1 MKKLTIIL
9 LSLFATTL
17 MAQNPDV
24 TAYSQ
29 NIALADSQNIK
40 QDFSRQT
47 ASYPY
52 ISELYEIPAYS
63 LYQRYWD
70 TANLRSKMLEI
81 PFSNDRLMLMLVQDA
96 NTPFVMPCQ
105 FDKVRTTYGETKNGA
120 FHPGIDLKTEP
131 QTLVKSC
138 FDGVVRMARNYGDYG
153 VTVVVRH
160 YNGLETVYAH
170 LDKVSVKPNQIVK
183 AGQVIGQTGTSG
195 NTKECIL
202 HFETRFMNEY
212 FDPEIV
218 VDFEEEDVVQ
228 NNMALMSRDFNII
241 SLNEVGNWKPAAP
254 KPQAAAPEI
263 QPEKT
268 QTVAQEEKPQPKN
281 SGLDL
286 DAQSPEMTNYQERSE
301 QSRSLDPD
309 AQSPEVSGQ
318 SVPQVQ
324 PKPQEQTSDAVYHTI
339 VAGETLYRIAAK
351 YNTTVD
357 KILKLN
363 DLKNADKIIEGQ
375 KLRVK

>member
-9 LSLFATTL
+9 LSFFATTL

-29 NIALADSQNIK
+29 NIALVDTQNIR
-40 QDFSRQT
+40 QDFSRQI
-47 ASYPY
+47 ASYPS
-52 ISELYEIPAYS
+52 ISENYEIPSYS

-70 TANLRSKMLEI
+70 TVNLRSKILEI

-105 FDKVRTTYGETKNGA
+105 FDKIRTAYGETKSGA

-138 FDGVVRMARNYGDYG
+138 FDGVVRMARPYGDYG
-153 VTVVVRH
+153 LTVVVRH

-170 LDKVSVKPNQIVK
+170 LDKVCVKPNQIVK
-183 AGQVIGQTGTSG
+183 AGQVIGQTGTTG

-202 HFETRFMNEY
+202 HFETRFMNEF
-212 FDPEIV
+212 FDPNLVI
-218 VDFEEEDVVQ
+218 DFEEEDVVQ

-241 SLNEVGNWKPAAP
+241 PLNDVGNWKPSAQKPKAEAP
-254 KPQAAAPEI
+254 AT

-268 QTVAQEEKPQPKN
+268 QPVKTEEKK
-281 SGLDL
+281 
-286 DAQSPEMTNYQERSE
+286 QSETLN
-301 QSRSLDPD
+301 LDPD
-309 AQSPEVSGQ
+309 AQ
-318 SVPQVQ
+318 
-324 PKPQEQTSDAVYHTI
+324 
-339 VAGETLYRIAAK
+339 
-351 YNTTVD
+351 
-357 KILKLN
+357 
-363 DLKNADKIIEGQ
+363 
-375 KLRVK
+375 

>member
-9 LSLFATTL
+9 LSFFATAL

-24 TAYSQ
+24 TVYSQ
-29 NIALADSQNIK
+29 NIALVDSLNIR
-40 QDFSRQT
+40 QDISRQL
-47 ASYPY
+47 APYPS
-52 ISELYEIPAYS
+52 ISESYEIPAYS
-63 LYQRYWD
+63 LYQKYWD

-96 NTPFVMPCQ
+96 NNPFVMPCQ
-105 FDKVRTTYGETKNGA
+105 FDKIRTSYGETKSGA

-153 VTVVVRH
+153 ITVVVRH

-170 LDKVSVKPNQIVK
+170 LDKVCVKPNHIVK

-195 NTKECIL
+195 NAKECIL

-212 FDPEIV
+212 FDPELVI
-218 VDFEEEDVVQ
+218 DFEEEDVLQ
-228 NNMALMSRDFNII
+228 NNMALMSRDFNI
-241 SLNEVGNWKPAAP
+241 LPLTDVGTWKPEKLTSTVSAP
-254 KPQAAAPEI
+254 DI

-268 QTVAQEEKPQPKN
+268 QAVKAEEQPKSKAIPQKQESSVDLDTMSPEN
-281 SGLDL
+281 SGVP
-286 DAQSPEMTNYQERSE
+286 APQ
-301 QSRSLDPD
+301 
-309 AQSPEVSGQ
+309 
-318 SVPQVQ
+318 PQVQ
-324 PKPQEQTSDAVYHTI
+324 SQSQPKASEAVYHTV
-339 VAGETLYRIAAK
+339 VAGETLYKIASK
-351 YNTTVD
+351 YHTTID

-363 DLKNADKIIEGQ
+363 NLKDADKIAEGQ

>member
-9 LSLFATTL
+9 LSFFATAL

-29 NIALADSQNIK
+29 NIALVDTHDLRQNI
-40 QDFSRQT
+40 SRQL
-47 ASYPY
+47 ASYPS
-52 ISELYEIPAYS
+52 ISETYEIPAYG

-70 TANLRSKMLEI
+70 TLNLRSKMLEI

-96 NTPFVMPCQ
+96 NNPFVMPCQ
-105 FDKVRTTYGETKNGA
+105 FDKIRTVYGETKNGS

-131 QTLVKSC
+131 QTLVKSS

-170 LDKVSVKPNQIVK
+170 LDKVCVKPNQIVK

-202 HFETRFMNEY
+202 HFETRFLNEY
-212 FDPEIV
+212 FNPELVI
-218 VDFEEEDVVQ
+218 DFEDEEVLQ
-228 NNMALMSRDFNII
+228 NNMALMSHDFNI
-241 SLNEVGNWKPAAP
+241 LPLTDVGNWKPSVTKP
-254 KPQAAAPEI
+254 KDTALNSQS
-263 QPEKT
+263 EKT
-268 QTVAQEEKPQPKN
+268 YPIKMEERPQPKT
-281 SGLDL
+281 LDL
-286 DAQSPEMTNYQERSE
+286 DPDAQSPEITERRAPSE

-309 AQSPEVSGQ
+309 AQSPEISGENT
-318 SVPQVQ
+318 PQTQ
-324 PKPQEQTSDAVYHTI
+324 PKPQAQAAEAVYHI
-339 VAGETLYRIAAK
+339 VAAGETLSRISVK
-351 YNTTVD
+351 YHTTID

-363 DLKNADKIIEGQ
+363 NLKDADKIAEGQ

>member
-29 NIALADSQNIK
+29 NIALADTHDVSQNI
-40 QDFSRQT
+40 SRQL
-47 ASYPY
+47 APYPS
-52 ISELYEIPAYS
+52 ISESYEIPAYG

-70 TANLRSKMLEI
+70 TSNLRSKMLEI

-96 NTPFVMPCQ
+96 NNPFVMPCQ
-105 FDKVRTTYGETKNGA
+105 FDKIRTAYGETKNGA
-120 FHPGIDLKTEP
+120 FHPGIDLKTAP

-138 FDGVVRMARNYGDYG
+138 FDGVVRMACDYGDYG

-195 NTKECIL
+195 NVKECIL
-202 HFETRFMNEY
+202 HFETRFLNEY
-212 FDPEIV
+212 FNPELV
-218 VDFEEEDVVQ
+218 VDFENEDVLQ
-228 NNMALMSRDFNII
+228 NNTALMSRDFNI
-241 SLNEVGNWKPAAP
+241 LPLTDVGSWKPSEQEPKSVAP
-254 KPQAAAPEI
+254 DI

-268 QTVAQEEKPQPKN
+268 LPFKMEEKPQPN
-281 SGLDL
+281 TLD
-286 DAQSPEMTNYQERSE
+286 
-301 QSRSLDPD
+301 LDPD
-309 AQSPEVSGQ
+309 AQSPEITERHAPS
-318 SVPQVQ
+318 
-324 PKPQEQTSDAVYHTI
+324 EQTHSLDPDSQSPEISGKNAPQTQPEPQTQASEPLYHTVI
-339 VAGETLYRIAAK
+339 AGETLYKIAAK
-351 YNTTVD
+351 YHTTVD
-357 KILKLN
+357 KILSLN
-363 DLKNADKIIEGQ
+363 KLKNADKIAEGQ

>member
-9 LSLFATTL
+9 FSLFVTTL

-24 TAYSQ
+24 TVYSQ
-29 NIALADSQNIK
+29 NIALVDSLNIR
-40 QDFSRQT
+40 QDISRQL
-47 ASYPY
+47 APYPS
-52 ISELYEIPAYS
+52 ISESYEIPAYS
-63 LYQRYWD
+63 LYQKYWD
-70 TANLRSKMLEI
+70 TTNLRSKMLEI

-96 NTPFVMPCQ
+96 NNPFVMPCQ
-105 FDKVRTTYGETKNGA
+105 FDKIRTAYGETKNGS

-138 FDGVVRMARNYGDYG
+138 FDGVVRMANNYGDYG
-153 VTVVVRH
+153 TTVVVRH

-170 LDKVSVKPNQIVK
+170 LDKVCVKPNQIVK

-212 FDPEIV
+212 FNPELVI
-218 VDFEEEDVVQ
+218 DFEEEDVLQ

-241 SLNEVGNWKPAAP
+241 PLNEVGNWKPAAP
-254 KPQAAAPEI
+254 KPKAAAPDI
-263 QPEKT
+263 QPEK
-268 QTVAQEEKPQPKN
+268 AQPVKTEEKPQPKASN
-281 SGLDL
+281 LDP
-286 DAQSPEMTNYQERSE
+286 DAQSPEITDNHNHFE

-309 AQSPEVSGQ
+309 TQSPEITGQ
-318 SVPQVQ
+318 TVQAQ
-324 PKPQEQTSDAVYHTI
+324 PKPQEQAAEAVYHTV
-339 VAGETLYRIAAK
+339 VAGETLYKIASK
-351 YNTTVD
+351 YHTTLD

-363 DLKNADKIIEGQ
+363 DLKDADKIAEGQ

>member
-9 LSLFATTL
+9 FSFFATAL

-29 NIALADSQNIK
+29 NIALADSSNIR
-40 QDFSRQT
+40 QDILRQL
-47 ASYPY
+47 APYPS
-52 ISELYEIPAYS
+52 ITESYEIPAYS
-63 LYQRYWD
+63 LYQKYWD
-70 TANLRSKMLEI
+70 TTNLRSKLLEI

-96 NTPFVMPCQ
+96 NNPFVMPCQ
-105 FDKVRTTYGETKNGA
+105 FDKIRTVYGETKNGS

-138 FDGVVRMARNYGDYG
+138 FDGVVRMANSYGDYG
-153 VTVVVRH
+153 TTVVVRH

-212 FDPEIV
+212 FDPELVI
-218 VDFEEEDVVQ
+218 DFEEEDVLQ

-241 SLNEVGNWKPAAP
+241 PLNEVGNWKPSAP
-254 KPQAAAPEI
+254 KPKVTEPAVL
-263 QPEKT
+263 PEKT
-268 QTVAQEEKPQPKN
+268 QAVKTETKPLSN
-281 SGLDL
+281 TL
-286 DAQSPEMTNYQERSE
+286 N
-301 QSRSLDPD
+301 LDPD
-309 AQSPEVSGQ
+309 AQSPEITEQRNPSAQSRSLDPDSQSPEISGKPM
-318 SVPQVQ
+318 PQTQ
-324 PKPQEQTSDAVYHTI
+324 PKPQEQASEAVYHTV
-339 VAGETLYRIAAK
+339 VAGETLSRIAAK
-351 YNTTVD
+351 YHTTVD
-357 KILKLN
+357 KIIQLN
-363 DLKNADKIIEGQ
+363 NLKNADKIAEGQ

>member
-9 LSLFATTL
+9 LSFFATAL

-29 NIALADSQNIK
+29 NIALADSHNIHQNI
-40 QDFSRQT
+40 SRQP
-47 ASYPY
+47 AAYPF
-52 ISELYEIPAYS
+52 ISESYEIPAYS

-70 TANLRSKMLEI
+70 TSNLRSKILEI

-96 NTPFVMPCQ
+96 NNPFVMPCQ
-105 FDKVRTTYGETKNGA
+105 FDKIRASYGETKNGA

-138 FDGVVRMARNYGDYG
+138 FDGVVRMACSYGDYG
-153 VTVVVRH
+153 NTVVVRH

-170 LDKVSVKPNQIVK
+170 LDKVSVQPNQIVK
-183 AGQVIGQTGTSG
+183 AGQVVGQTGTSG

-202 HFETRFMNEY
+202 HFETRFLNEC
-212 FDPEIV
+212 FDPELVI
-218 VDFEEEDVVQ
+218 DFEEEDVLQ
-228 NNMALMSRDFNII
+228 NNMALMSRDFNI
-241 SLNEVGNWKPAAP
+241 LPLTDMGNWKPTAP
-254 KPQAAAPEI
+254 KPKATAPDI

-268 QTVAQEEKPQPKN
+268 QTVTQEEKPQPKT
-281 SGLDL
+281 SGLDP
-286 DAQSPEMTNYQERSE
+286 DAQSPEITELRTSSE

-309 AQSPEVSGQ
+309 SQSPEVSGGY
-318 SVPQVQ
+318 VPQAQ
-324 PKPQEQTSDAVYHTI
+324 SKTQEQASEAVYHI
-339 VAGETLYRIAAK
+339 VAAGETLSRISVK
-351 YNTTVD
+351 YHTTID

-363 DLKNADKIIEGQ
+363 NLKDADKIAEGQ

>member
-9 LSLFATTL
+9 LSFFATAV

-29 NIALADSQNIK
+29 NIALADSLNIHQNI
-40 QDFSRQT
+40 SRQP
-47 ASYPY
+47 AAYPF
-52 ISELYEIPAYS
+52 ISEPYEIPAYS

-70 TANLRSKMLEI
+70 TSNLRSKLLEI

-96 NTPFVMPCQ
+96 NNPFVMPCQ
-105 FDKVRTTYGETKNGA
+105 FDKIRTTYGETKNGA

-138 FDGVVRMARNYGDYG
+138 FDGVVRMACSYGDYG
-153 VTVVVRH
+153 TIVVVRH

-170 LDKVSVKPNQIVK
+170 LDKVSVQPNQIVK
-183 AGQVIGQTGTSG
+183 SGQVIGQTGTSG
-195 NTKECIL
+195 NTKECLL

-212 FDPEIV
+212 FDPELVI
-218 VDFEEEDVVQ
+218 DFDEEDVIQ
-228 NNMALMSRDFNII
+228 NNMALMSRDFNI
-241 SLNEVGNWKPAAP
+241 LPLTDVGNWKPSAP
-254 KPQAAAPEI
+254 KPKAAASDI
-263 QPEKT
+263 QSEKT
-268 QTVAQEEKPQPKN
+268 QSVKTETEPLSKA
-281 SGLDL
+281 LDL
-286 DAQSPEMTNYQERSE
+286 DPDAQSPEITEQRNPSE

-309 AQSPEVSGQ
+309 AQSPEISGKNA
-318 SVPQVQ
+318 PQTQ
-324 PKPQEQTSDAVYHTI
+324 TKPQAQTAEPAYHTVI
-339 VAGETLYRIAAK
+339 AGETLYKIAAK
-351 YNTTVD
+351 YHTTID

-363 DLKNADKIIEGQ
+363 NLKDADKIAEGQ

>member
-9 LSLFATTL
+9 LSFFATAL

-24 TAYSQ
+24 TTYSQ
-29 NIALADSQNIK
+29 NIALVDTQNSR
-40 QDFSRQT
+40 QDFPKQI
-47 ASYPY
+47 ASYPS
-52 ISELYEIPAYS
+52 ISENYEIPSYS

-70 TANLRSKMLEI
+70 TANLRSKILEI

-105 FDKVRTTYGETKNGA
+105 FDKIRTAYGETKSGA

-138 FDGVVRMARNYGDYG
+138 FDGVVRMVRPYGDYG
-153 VTVVVRH
+153 LTVVVRH

-170 LDKVSVKPNQIVK
+170 LDKVCVKPNQIVK
-183 AGQVIGQTGTSG
+183 AGQVIGQTGTTG

-212 FDPEIV
+212 FDPELVI
-218 VDFEEEDVVQ
+218 DFEQEDVVQ
-228 NNMALMSRDFNII
+228 NNMALMSRDFNI
-241 SLNEVGNWKPAAP
+241 LPLTDVGNWKQSAP
-254 KPQAAAPEI
+254 KPNAETPAI

-268 QTVAQEEKPQPKN
+268 QPVKTEEKSQPKALN
-281 SGLDL
+281 LDP
-286 DAQSPEMTNYQERSE
+286 DAQSPEITEQRTPSE
-301 QSRSLDPD
+301 QSHSLDPD
-309 AQSPEVSGQ
+309 AQSPEVSGGY
-318 SVPQVQ
+318 VPQAQ
-324 PKPQEQTSDAVYHTI
+324 SKPQEQASEAVYHI
-339 VAGETLYRIAAK
+339 VAAGETLSRISVK
-351 YNTTVD
+351 HHTTID

-363 DLKNADKIIEGQ
+363 NLKDADKIAEGQ

>member
-9 LSLFATTL
+9 FSLFVTTL

-24 TAYSQ
+24 TVYSQ
-29 NIALADSQNIK
+29 NIALVDSLNIR
-40 QDFSRQT
+40 QDILRQL
-47 ASYPY
+47 APYPS
-52 ISELYEIPAYS
+52 ISESYEIPAYS
-63 LYQRYWD
+63 LYQKYWD
-70 TANLRSKMLEI
+70 TTNLRSKMLEI

-96 NTPFVMPCQ
+96 NNPFVMPCQ
-105 FDKVRTTYGETKNGA
+105 FDKIRTAYGETKNGS

-138 FDGVVRMARNYGDYG
+138 FDGVVRMANNYGDYG
-153 VTVVVRH
+153 TTVVVRH

-170 LDKVSVKPNQIVK
+170 LDKVCVKPNQIVK

-212 FDPEIV
+212 FNPELVI
-218 VDFEEEDVVQ
+218 DFEEEDVLQ

-241 SLNEVGNWKPAAP
+241 PLNEVGNWKPAAP
-254 KPQAAAPEI
+254 KPKAAAPDI
-263 QPEKT
+263 QPEK
-268 QTVAQEEKPQPKN
+268 AQPVKTEEKPQPKASN
-281 SGLDL
+281 LDP
-286 DAQSPEMTNYQERSE
+286 DAQSPEITDNHNHFE

-309 AQSPEVSGQ
+309 TQSPEITGQ
-318 SVPQVQ
+318 TVQAQ
-324 PKPQEQTSDAVYHTI
+324 PKPQEQAAEAVYHTV
-339 VAGETLYRIAAK
+339 VAGETLYKIASK
-351 YNTTVD
+351 YHTTLD

-363 DLKNADKIIEGQ
+363 DLKDADKIAEGQ